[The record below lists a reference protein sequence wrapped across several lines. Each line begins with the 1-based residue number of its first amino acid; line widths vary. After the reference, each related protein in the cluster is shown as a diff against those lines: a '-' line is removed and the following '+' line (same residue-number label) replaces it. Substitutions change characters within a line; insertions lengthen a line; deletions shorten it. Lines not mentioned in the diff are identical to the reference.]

1 MDKNAKKQY
10 GYAGA
15 LGPLEQEILDVLW
28 KRESVSGKDVFS
40 EIKTKRPIALTTV
53 LTVLERLCKKGLV
66 KKVKGESVYVF
77 APAISRDEFARA
89 VSGAVLKD
97 MAGISASGVFASFAD
112 VLPDVSPAELEK
124 LLLVIEKRKKELHR
138 KKG

>member
-1 MDKNAKKQY
+1 MDKNLKKKY

-28 KRESVSGKDVFS
+28 KRDSASGKDIFS

-53 LTVLERLCKKGLV
+53 LTVIERLCKKGLV
-66 KKVKGESVYVF
+66 KKVKGESVFLF
-77 APAISRDEFARA
+77 APAISRDEFARG
-89 VSGAVLKD
+89 VSSVVLKD
-97 MAGISASGVFASFAD
+97 MAGISTSGVFASFVD
-112 VLPDVSPAELEK
+112 VLPGVSAAELEK
-124 LLLVIEKRKKELHR
+124 LLSVIELRKKELSG